1 MTEIQARDLT
11 MDHIDCKVSVVENYC
26 VVDYNSPTGS
36 SPRTREAV
44 GVIRSIQFTA
54 DKKVQIRLKE
64 TYDQP
69 IVNFGSPQQMLKQ
82 RASTSMSNVK
92 LLGSDSVTLL

>member
-1 MTEIQARDLT
+1 MTVIQARELT
-11 MDHIDCKVSVVENYC
+11 MDHIDCKVQVVETYS

-36 SPRTREAV
+36 SPRTRDAI

-64 TYDQP
+64 SYDQP
-69 IVNFGSPQQMLKQ
+69 VLQFGSPLQMLQQKQ
-82 RASTSMSNVK
+82 ATSMSNVK
-92 LLGSDSVTLL
+92 LLGNDPVTLL